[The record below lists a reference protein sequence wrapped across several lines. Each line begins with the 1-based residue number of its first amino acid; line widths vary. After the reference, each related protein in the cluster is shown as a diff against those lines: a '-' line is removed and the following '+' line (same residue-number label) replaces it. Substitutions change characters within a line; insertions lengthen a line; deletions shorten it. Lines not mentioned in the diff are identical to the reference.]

1 MKKIFF
7 PILFA
12 LCLCACNDQNT
23 PDYKVAYLSSVDIQ
37 KIPKDGYW
45 GIVIYNENKDI
56 YISGYQSMTREGCK
70 GGYVK
75 FNYEDLRIYDEPY
88 YFDINTTGDYATGVN
103 DVYTTVLD
111 KIYFSDFNMLKK
123 LGFPISMR
131 YVGDDIIVQFNYRY
145 TE

>member
-45 GIVIYNENKDI
+45 GIEIYD
-56 YISGYQSMTREGCK
+56 GYGNVLGYSYMSMTRAMCTSGQ
-70 GGYVK
+70 VV
-75 FNYEDLRIYDEPY
+75 FSYEDLRIYDEPY